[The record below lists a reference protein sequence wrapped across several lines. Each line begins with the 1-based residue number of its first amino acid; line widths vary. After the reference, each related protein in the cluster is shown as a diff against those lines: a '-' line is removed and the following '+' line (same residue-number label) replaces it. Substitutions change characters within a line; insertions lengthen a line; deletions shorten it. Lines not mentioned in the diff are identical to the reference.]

1 MKVYAQLLPALASK
15 IYRLRWFLLLL
26 FMTALFFI
34 WLMSLKG
41 VTVTVTN
48 QTRWLDKVQL
58 KQNILQR
65 MDNRWLTLS
74 IQDIKYAA
82 ERIDWVDK
90 VEVKRVW
97 PSRLELKINEQKPLA
112 CWNGMALTNREKL
125 IAMKKCPG
133 QWVKV
138 DAQKQFIARF
148 VALQDKLQQL
158 AQQFNL
164 LVRQV
169 NINDRGTWVL
179 TTNKKLQLIARD
191 RDIQQ
196 SLQLWLDVLKQKPFP
211 DLEQIKKIDLR
222 YPNGFAVQPRPLE
235 G

>member
-1 MKVYAQLLPALASK
+1 MLFITTVF
-15 IYRLRWFLLLL
+15 FL
-26 FMTALFFI
+26 

-58 KQNILQR
+58 KQNILHR
-65 MDNRWLTLS
+65 MDNRWLTVS
-74 IQDIKYAA
+74 IQDIKAAA
-82 ERIDWVDK
+82 EQIDWVDK
-90 VEVKRVW
+90 VEVRRVW
-97 PSRLELKINEQKPLA
+97 PARLELKIYEQKPLA
-112 CWNGMALTNREKL
+112 CWNGMALTNRKKL

-138 DAQKQFIARF
+138 AAQKQFITHF
-148 VALQDKLQQL
+148 VALQDKLQQM

-164 LVRQV
+164 LVRKI

-179 TTNKKLQLIARD
+179 TTNKKLQLIARNK
-191 RDIQQ
+191 DIQQ
-196 SLQLWLDVLKQKPFP
+196 SLQLWLDVLKQKQFP
-211 DLEQIKKIDLR
+211 NLDQIKKIDLR
-222 YPNGFAVQPRPLE
+222 YPNGFAVQTRPLE